1 MADNAKKAKN
11 ANKPPYK
18 KDDTSVEDSVLIAKV
33 ADGDSVAF
41 EKLAARYTN
50 MLFSV
55 AYRMFPQQND
65 AEDIVQEALIKVWNK
80 AGLWDKTKGA
90 SVSTWMYRLTYNT
103 CIDHKRREKKGHVE
117 LIDNIVADDEKSASA
132 KMVEDESDAML
143 HDAIKD
149 LPERQRAAL
158 VLCHFEGFSNA
169 EAADIMD
176 TTVKGV
182 EGLLVRARKSLQNK
196 LQPYK
201 EVLVT

>member
-1 MADNAKKAKN
+1 MTDSAKN
-11 ANKPPYK
+11 ANKADENAE
-18 KDDTSVEDSVLIAKV
+18 DDRVLIAKV
-33 ADGDSVAF
+33 AKGDSVAF
-41 EKLAARYTN
+41 ETLAAKYTN

-55 AYRMFPQQND
+55 AYRMFPQQSD

-80 AGLWDKTKGA
+80 ADLWDETKGA

-117 LIDNIVADDEKSASA
+117 LIDNITADDEQNARA
-132 KMVEDESDAML
+132 KMEQDESQAML
-143 HDAIKD
+143 HDAIND

-158 VLCHFEGFSNA
+158 VLCHFEGLSNA
-169 EAADIMD
+169 EAAKIMD

-182 EGLLVRARKSLQNK
+182 EGLLVRARKALQDK

-201 EVLVT
+201 EVLVS